1 MRLRLR
7 DALAFAFRAVSSQR
21 QRSGLTIL
29 GIAVGIATVVLLT
42 SMGRGVRVFVKGEFT
57 QFGTNIIGIHP
68 GKTETLGMT
77 GGTISSVRQLTVEDA
92 EALARLPAIDGVMPS
107 IQGNAEVKAGEKHR
121 RAFVFGVGPDIPR
134 VWNMQVALGRF
145 LPPDTLKSPRAYAV
159 LGARMQRELFG
170 TASPLGARI
179 KVGDETLR
187 VVGVMKP
194 KGQML
199 GYDLDDTLFMPV
211 AMAKQ
216 LFDREG
222 LMEIDV
228 VYKAGYADAWVAEA
242 VKRVL
247 LARHGR
253 EDFTII
259 TQDKMLEVLDSILAI
274 LTAGVAALGGI
285 SLVVGAVG
293 ITTIMTIAIAERTGE
308 IGLLRAL
315 GTPHAD
321 LVALFLLEATAL
333 GAVGGVLGLGAA
345 LACVALLRA
354 FVPDFPLEVAWGYA
368 AAALVLAVG
377 IGLAAGAAPA
387 ARVARLDPVEALRAE

>member
-1 MRLRLR
+1 MRPR
-7 DALAFAFRAVSSQR
+7 DALAFALRAVSSQR

-107 IQGNAEVKAGEKHR
+107 IQGNAEVKAGGKHR

-145 LPPDTLKSPRAYAV
+145 LPPDTLRSPRAYAV
-159 LGARMQRELFG
+159 LGARMHRELFG

-179 KVGDETLR
+179 KVGDEILR

-228 VYKAGYADAWVAEA
+228 VYEPGYADAWVADA

-259 TQDKMLEVLDSILAI
+259 TQDKMLAVLDSILTI

-293 ITTIMTIAIAERTGE
+293 ITTIMTIAIAERTAE

-315 GTPHAD
+315 GTRRAD
-321 LVALFLLEATAL
+321 LVRLFLLEATAL
-333 GAVGGVLGLGAA
+333 GAVGGLLGLGAA
-345 LACVALLRA
+345 LACVALLEA
-354 FVPDFPLEVAWGYA
+354 LVPDFPLEVAWGYA
-368 AAALVLAVG
+368 GAALVLAVG